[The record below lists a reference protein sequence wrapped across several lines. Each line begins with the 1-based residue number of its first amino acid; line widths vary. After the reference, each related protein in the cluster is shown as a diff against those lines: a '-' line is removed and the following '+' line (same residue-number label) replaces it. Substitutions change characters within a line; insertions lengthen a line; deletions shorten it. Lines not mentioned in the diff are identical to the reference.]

1 MTTESCDF
9 GRWCDKLE
17 PLYLHY
23 RKKWLVINSL
33 NHLNKGLFEVT
44 WQVKN
49 IKSDL
54 WQYLLSPN
62 LLEWWLTARSSHS
75 WLHVILL
82 SGGLVILTFFTTSCR
97 LITKTPKFSPIAF
110 CKKLIISIVHI
121 FILRLDMLL
130 ICLQTAFCS

>member
-82 SGGLVILTFFTTSCR
+82 SRGLVILTFSTTSCR
-97 LITKTPKFSPIAF
+97 LITQTPKFPRTPC
-110 CKKLIISIVHI
+110 CKELIISIMHI

-130 ICLQTAFCS
+130 TCLQIAFWS